1 MLIIASCPPPLPRPP
16 RSGTA
21 GGGGEASRHRTHLS
35 MSSPPPVIHSSCHF
49 SSSPPPVGNSLMWS
63 VINRHVITIKT
74 RNISTSKGSDSSGNP
89 YGPVSYVAAQDAATR
104 FYPQFH
110 SLIASASLQ
119 HRYVSPHSRSGI
131 RMYRVRRTV
140 HSSPASAN
148 CRPTQGVVTGGKVS

>member
-1 MLIIASCPPPLPRPP
+1 MLLCYLSLPVPPPSHGPQGRAPQE
-16 RSGTA
+16 
-21 GGGGEASRHRTHLS
+21 GGGNNASPYSPLS
-35 MSSPPPVIHSSCHF
+35 ILP
-49 SSSPPPVGNSLMWS
+49 SSSPPPVGNGLMWS
-63 VINRHVITIKT
+63 VIDRQVITTKT

-140 HSSPASAN
+140 HRSPVSAK
-148 CRPTQGVVTGGKVS
+148 CRPTQGVVTEGKVS

>member
-1 MLIIASCPPPLPRPP
+1 MVHSTRCYYVTYRFL
-16 RSGTA
+16 
-21 GGGGEASRHRTHLS
+21 
-35 MSSPPPVIHSSCHF
+35 SPPPPMAPKVGHRRRGGGSNASPYSPLSILP
-49 SSSPPPVGNSLMWS
+49 SSSPPPVGNGLMWL
-63 VINRHVITIKT
+63 VINRQMITTKT
-74 RNISTSKGSDSSGNP
+74 RNISTSKVSDSSGNP

-104 FYPQFH
+104 FYPQFY

-140 HSSPASAN
+140 HRSPASAN